1 MKKDVVILVHGFCR
15 SHLDMSF
22 LDEGLQAGDLEVVS
36 VRLPTLFS
44 SLSQCCDELATQI
57 DSIVKN
63 ADSVHYVAH
72 SMGGLIVRAY
82 IDRIQQKN
90 VGRCVFIA
98 TPHQG
103 SKLAAIANS
112 IPFYSRIFK
121 PIKDLLPSLS
131 YADFGEEKTFKIG
144 IIAGECNKGL
154 LGKGLM
160 STQSDGRV
168 EIVSAQATDMDD
180 FIVLP
185 YGHHEIHH
193 MPQTLRLIQRYLSMG
208 RFE

>member
-1 MKKDVVILVHGFCR
+1 MKKDVIVLVHGFCR
-15 SHLDMSF
+15 SHLDMRF
-22 LDEGLQAGDLEVVS
+22 LEAGLKNAHFHVVS
-36 VRLPTLFS
+36 VRLPTLFA
-44 SLSQCCDELATQI
+44 SLSQCCDALATQI

-63 ADSVHYVAH
+63 AGSVHYVAH

-82 IDRIQQKN
+82 IQRTQQQN
-90 VGRCVFIA
+90 VGRCIFIA

-103 SKLAAIANS
+103 SKLAAIANRV
-112 IPFYSRIFK
+112 PFYASVFK

-131 YADFGEEKTFKIG
+131 YPDFGAQKSFQIG
-144 IIAGECNKGL
+144 VIAGESNTGL
-154 LGKGLM
+154 LGKLFM
-160 STQSDGRV
+160 SSRSDGRV
-168 EIVSAQATDMDD
+168 EVASARATDTDD
-180 FIVLP
+180 FIILP